1 MEWRYKKNK
10 IKEGLGAHEF
20 LFNIVNLLKDKD
32 IKSLNK
38 SQYFNLGNG
47 ITLRVSDHYAN
58 PKKFKQRNNL
68 ENNYGIVVKLSN
80 NKFYKDDDVNY
91 TELVYF
97 QDLLN
102 KDRQIEIIK
111 GLKSLVITLSFR
123 NICKV
128 WFWHVFNISSLNKTF
143 QSLNY
148 FNLSIFI

>member
-1 MEWRYKKNK
+1 MHRCA
-10 IKEGLGAHEF
+10 KEACRCTF

-111 GLKSLVITLSFR
+111 GLKSFVETGDIKYMPKPDFT
-123 NICKV
+123 
-128 WFWHVFNISSLNKTF
+128 NISKRKGN
-143 QSLNY
+143 N
-148 FNLSIFI
+148 